1 MTKTRPTNEPRSD
14 AAARRRR
21 FVDEYLIDL
30 NGVRAYFAAFGRTVH
45 GRPRSYRSA
54 CVESSKLLQT
64 PAVRREV
71 RAAQASLRARCVQD
85 AERVVRELA
94 AIAFGDIGDIVDYTS
109 ADAPRLKPARDVPAI
124 ARKALRSMKAS
135 VRVLPDGEGRV
146 ERWEVTMHDKL
157 GALEKLARHLGLLQG
172 EAPLAELLRRL
183 SPDLRRLVAAELGIE
198 PTEPSKE

>member
-1 MTKTRPTNEPRSD
+1 MAKTPPANEPRPD

-30 NGVRAYFAAFGRTVH
+30 NGVRAYLAAFGRTVR
-45 GRPRSYRSA
+45 GRPRSYHSA

-94 AIAFGDIGDIVDYTS
+94 AIAFGDIGDILDYTN
-109 ADAPRLKPARDVPAI
+109 AGPPLLKPAREVPAV
-124 ARKALRSMKAS
+124 ARKALKSMKAT

-146 ERWEVTMHDKL
+146 EEWEIVMHNKL
-157 GALEKLARHLGLLQG
+157 AALDKLARHLGLLRD
-172 EAPLAELLRRL
+172 EVPIAELLRRL
-183 SPDLRRLVAAELGIE
+183 SPGLRRLVAAELGIE